1 MALIKRTWIA
11 GGICIGLLTAPLAHA
26 LSIGG
31 TSLHSYLAQPLDA
44 EISLQGTGG
53 MLIEDIKARVA
64 SPEEFEKLDIAWDDI
79 PVRLKLVV
87 EEKDGKMVIHATTPN
102 PIEQPY
108 LQFPLEVRA
117 GRLKLVK
124 EITLLLDPPGH
135 GTRPPSAATAQTPPQ
150 PQSRFAPPAPV
161 DNRPA
166 AAGAQTYRVRPG
178 DTLWPIAQSLR
189 PRDVSNYQMMI
200 ALQRANPGAF
210 PHGNVNEIQ
219 SGSLLT
225 VPSDE
230 QVRGIGQRDALREFR
245 RQMQAWK
252 TGEAVAAAPPRQAT
266 ETPPATPAAEQ
277 ESPVSV
283 TRQAM
288 EPAETA
294 AEPKLEVLP
303 PPEDSVAGPQGKTAD
318 RETMQRELLL
328 SEEQLRSQELEQN
341 KISEQIANLQAQM
354 EQMQALLKLK
364 DQQIA
369 ALQSI
374 VETRGL
380 AAQGA
385 AAPAPATPADA
396 RETTPPA
403 PAAVPEQA
411 VKPTPVTVASG
422 PMPQREVADTDFLSS
437 LPIWVWVLSGGVLIL
452 LLALLLKRRE
462 AEGES
467 RGDLPLASYPEVA
480 RPAPKPYA
488 EHAAVSVPESAEPDI
503 PEVPEVPEVQEAAVS
518 LHHGDIQTHDM
529 IEDDAD
535 IKALAE
541 EIDLDLPFLEDGE
554 LPELDENLVGTQ
566 GGQDADQAEEQDEI
580 AAFWDQ
586 LDIPEMQNPDATLA
600 TGEDTDQSL
609 EILLEMAR
617 AYVELG
623 DKEEAI
629 GILEQALAASDDEE
643 RRARIQD
650 VLDEIS

>member
-11 GGICIGLLTAPLAHA
+11 GGLCIGLLTSPLAHA
-26 LSIGG
+26 LSVGA

-44 EISLQGTGG
+44 EISLHGTGG
-53 MLIEDIKARVA
+53 MLIEDIKAKVA
-64 SPEEFEKLDIAWDDI
+64 SPEEFEKLDITWADI
-79 PVRLKLVV
+79 PARLKLVV

-124 EITLLLDPPGH
+124 EITLLLDPPGR
-135 GTRPPSAATAQTPPQ
+135 GTRPPSAATAQSLPQ
-150 PQSRFAPPAPV
+150 PQHRFAPPAPA

-166 AAGAQTYRVRPG
+166 AAGAQSYRVRPG

-189 PRDVSNYQMMI
+189 ARDVSNYQMMI

-230 QVRGIGQRDALREFR
+230 QVRRIGQRDALREFR

-252 TGEAVAAAPPRQAT
+252 TGEAVAAASPRQGT
-266 ETPPATPAAEQ
+266 EAPTAPVTEQ
-277 ESPVSV
+277 ESPTSI
-283 TRQAM
+283 TRQAK
-288 EPAETA
+288 EPAES

-341 KISEQIANLQAQM
+341 KISQQIANLQAQM

-385 AAPAPATPADA
+385 AAPAPATQADM
-396 RETTPPA
+396 RETAPSAPPA
-403 PAAVPEQA
+403 APAQA
-411 VKPTPVTVASG
+411 VEPTPVTVTGG
-422 PMPQREVADTDFLSS
+422 PMPQREVADTDFISS

-467 RGDLPLASYPEVA
+467 QGDLPLASYPEVA

-488 EHAAVSVPESAEPDI
+488 EQAAVSVPESAEPEI
-503 PEVPEVPEVQEAAVS
+503 PEVPEVPEATVS

-554 LPELDENLVGTQ
+554 LPELEENLVGSQ
-566 GGQDADQAEEQDEI
+566 AGEDADQAEEQDEI

-586 LDIPEMQNPDATLA
+586 LDIPEMQNPDAPLA

-623 DKEEAI
+623 DKDEAV

-650 VLDEIS
+650 VLDEIA